1 MSNNLYLRNKVAIVT
16 GAARGMGLSISKRL
30 TKLGAKVVSV
40 DILEGFEK
48 CYKDTVEG
56 KKDLY
61 PGFPLKVDITVL
73 EQVKYMVD
81 TVIKRLGR
89 IDILVNAAGI
99 LREELVVD
107 LKEGDWDDL
116 MNVNAKGVFMCCKYV
131 AKEMI
136 KKKSGKIINISSQ
149 QAVQG
154 VKENAAYAASKA
166 AVLRFTQVL
175 AIELAPY
182 GIQVNSICPG
192 ITKTEMIEQSCS
204 RFASR
209 MGLTINEYMKKL
221 SNDIPLGRMASP
233 EDIAGLVSYLASND
247 SDYITG
253 AAILITG
260 GLTCN

>member
-1 MSNNLYLRNKVAIVT
+1 MSDNLYLKNKVAIVT
-16 GAARGMGLSISKRL
+16 GAARGMGLSIAKKFL
-30 TKLGAKVVSV
+30 KLGAQVVSI
-40 DILEGFEK
+40 DILRGFEK
-48 CYKDTVEG
+48 SWQNIAGEQDSYA
-56 KKDLY
+56 
-61 PGFPLKVDITVL
+61 GFSLKINISVL
-73 EQVKYMVD
+73 EQVKYMVN

-99 LREELVVD
+99 LYEELAID
-107 LKEGDWDDL
+107 LDEKDWDKL

-136 KKKSGKIINISSQ
+136 KQRSGKIINISSQ
-149 QAVQG
+149 QAVRG
-154 VKENAAYAASKA
+154 DKEYSAYAASKA
-166 AVLRFTQVL
+166 IVLRFSQVL

-192 ITKTEMIEQSCS
+192 CTDTEMTTQSISRAIQNTGIDFDEYKNKICS
-204 RFASR
+204 N
-209 MGLTINEYMKKL
+209 L
-221 SNDIPLGRMASP
+221 PLGRMASP
-233 EDIAGLVSYLASND
+233 EDIASLVSYLASNN